1 MHPLCEFQEEDASAS
16 HKHERGTRTHTTTAD
31 FLIFTPLF
39 PFVRNLAT
47 SSMLHGFIGCLSLDK
62 RQSSGIWSFISLI
75 KAFHKQFLC
84 ILKSNKCPLKQHYAT
99 TTGLHLMRVHTV
111 GSESERL
118 TGEPICCKKMQFLSQ
133 AYFALVVEQARR
145 VKLLCVLSL

>member
-1 MHPLCEFQEEDASAS
+1 MHLLCEFQEEDASAS
-16 HKHERGTRTHTTTAD
+16 HEHERGTRTHTTTAG

-47 SSMLHGFIGCLSLDK
+47 SNMLRGFIGCLSLDK

-118 TGEPICCKKMQFLSQ
+118 TGEPICRKKMQFLSQ